1 MPDATG
7 RMSLDEARAFL
18 RDDKAPWVRWCE
30 AAGELCA
37 SPDSSFEDW
46 LLCLTRRG
54 LPAETGA
61 CKLYVVTKRP
71 RADDTIGSFVLD
83 HDDWCEYLRREKFLA

>member
-1 MPDATG
+1 
-7 RMSLDEARAFL
+7 MSLDEARAFL
-18 RDDKAPWVRWCE
+18 KDDKAPFVRWCE
-30 AAGELCA
+30 AAGQLCD

-61 CKLYVVTKRP
+61 CKLYVVTSRP
-71 RADDTIGSFVLD
+71 RTDDTISSFVLD
-83 HDDWCEYLRREKFLA
+83 HDDWRGYLRRENFIA

>member
-1 MPDATG
+1 MTPN
-7 RMSLDEARAFL
+7 EARAFL
-18 RDDKAPWVRWCE
+18 NDDNAAFVRWCE

-37 SPDSSFEDW
+37 SLDSSFEDW

-54 LPAETGA
+54 LPAEMGA

-71 RADDTIGSFVLD
+71 RADDTINSIVLD
-83 HDDWCEYLRREKFLA
+83 HNDWRDYLRREKFIE